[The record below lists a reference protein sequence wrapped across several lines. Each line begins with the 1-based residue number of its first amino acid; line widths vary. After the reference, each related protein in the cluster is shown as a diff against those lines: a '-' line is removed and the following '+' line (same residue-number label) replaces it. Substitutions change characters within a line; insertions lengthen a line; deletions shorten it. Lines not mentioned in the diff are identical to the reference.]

1 MQQLRIHYFQ
11 HVHFEG
17 PGSIEE
23 WCDRHG
29 HSLSSTK
36 FYGDFKLPS
45 LADID
50 WLIIMGGPMSIN
62 DEEKFKW
69 LTVEKQFIQKAIQ
82 AGKTILGICLG
93 AQLLAEMLGAK
104 VYQNAYKEIGWFP
117 IELTSSAIQNGLFS
131 NLDLKPTV
139 FHWHGDTFDLPK
151 NAVHLAQSKGCKNQA
166 FLLNKIT
173 GLQFHLEMTEQSLE
187 KMLEHGKSELV
198 DGKYIQS
205 KNEMLDNQSLIEDNK
220 KMLFSILDKLM
231 EESPIISGSEP
242 K

>member
-36 FYGDFKLPS
+36 FYGDSKLPS

-50 WLIIMGGPMSIN
+50 WLIIMGGPMSVN

-93 AQLLAEMLGAK
+93 AQLLAQMLGAK
-104 VYQNAYKEIGWFP
+104 VYHNAYKEIGWFP
-117 IELTSSAIQNGLFS
+117 IELTSSAIQEGLFS
-131 NLDLKPTV
+131 NLDLKPIV

-151 NAVHLAQSKGCKNQA
+151 NAVHLAQSEGCKNQA

-198 DGKYIQS
+198 GGKYIQS
-205 KNEMLDNQSLIEDNK
+205 KNEMLANQSLIEDNK

-231 EESPIISGSEP
+231 EESL
-242 K
+242 